1 MFKLYALIFGYL
13 LIMASCNQATN
24 SNSTKEDLT
33 NTEGTDPQATDIKN
47 YKKPSESVKNNC
59 AAPTNMRELSGG
71 MEKLFYQFTSSN
83 EANLSVFGMASAKL
97 SKKEVVVVVDF
108 IQFKDMN
115 CTGEKVRY
123 GVGARLFLN
132 IKKTQGGIKVTDL
145 PKLAAGVE
153 LGRAS
158 VTYSIKVI
166 GLTGDKVR
174 AALPNTG
181 DFNVEA
187 YGKVMSAV
195 DKIQMLAS
203 DKEEG
208 VIVEPQIIPVSK

>member
-1 MFKLYALIFGYL
+1 MLKTILFWAATIALF
-13 LIMASCNQATN
+13 AACNQPSTN
-24 SNSTKEDLT
+24 GTNNENSS
-33 NTEGTDPQATDIKN
+33 TEGTDPQATEVKN
-47 YKKPSESVKNNC
+47 YKKPAESVKDKC

-83 EANLSVFGMASAKL
+83 EANLSVFGMANAKL
-97 SKKEVVVVVDF
+97 TKKEVVVVVDF

-203 DKEEG
+203 DNEEG
-208 VIVEPQIIPVSK
+208 VVVEPQIIPVSN